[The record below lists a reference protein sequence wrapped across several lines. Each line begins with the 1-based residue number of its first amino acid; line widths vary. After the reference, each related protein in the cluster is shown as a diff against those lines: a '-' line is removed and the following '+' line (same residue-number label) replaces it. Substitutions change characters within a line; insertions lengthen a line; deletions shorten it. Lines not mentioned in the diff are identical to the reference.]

1 MADTSSVPPVQFLPT
16 GLVIPDDAAILA
28 GVQADYNAAFGGD
41 LNPALETPQGQLA
54 SSTTAIIADAD
65 AAFAYFVNQ
74 VNPDYASG
82 FMQDAIARIYFLT
95 RKPAI
100 ATTVACDCVGLA
112 GTVIELGALAQDSSG
127 GIYAATVGGTIPVGG
142 TIALE
147 FANIVAGPTP
157 CLANSLTRIY
167 KAVPGW
173 DTINNP
179 ADGVT
184 GSFVESRAAFAYR
197 RQQSVALNAHGS
209 LASIYAAVFNVPGV
223 LDAYPAENVTGSPIT
238 IGSTSYSL
246 VGHSIYVA
254 VVGGTDADVAAAI
267 WSKKNDG
274 SNYNGNTTVA
284 VTDTNGYGPPYPTYN
299 VTFERPAAL
308 PILFA
313 VEIADVPG
321 LPANIVALT
330 KAAIIAAFNGADGGQ
345 RARIATTLYASRFYG
360 PVSAISPTVQIL
372 SLLIGSDTPTHAS
385 VAVGVDQAPTIDAA
399 DIAVSVV

>member
-65 AAFAYFVNQ
+65 ATFAYFVNQ

-100 ATTVACDCVGLA
+100 ATTVVCDCVGLA

-238 IGSTSYSL
+238 IGSPFGWT
-246 VGHSIYVA
+246 
-254 VVGGTDADVAAAI
+254 
-267 WSKKNDG
+267 
-274 SNYNGNTTVA
+274 
-284 VTDTNGYGPPYPTYN
+284 GYG
-299 VTFERPAAL
+299 
-308 PILFA
+308 
-313 VEIADVPG
+313 
-321 LPANIVALT
+321 
-330 KAAIIAAFNGADGGQ
+330 
-345 RARIATTLYASRFYG
+345 
-360 PVSAISPTVQIL
+360 L
-372 SLLIGSDTPTHAS
+372 S
-385 VAVGVDQAPTIDAA
+385 
-399 DIAVSVV
+399 